1 MVRPAMSSPLLR
13 VEALTV
19 DFCQAGQ
26 IQRAV
31 DGISFSLERGQTL
44 GIVGESGSGKSV
56 TCLALLQLLLPPAR
70 ISRGQAWFQPEGEA
84 IDLLRCSPRQMQQ
97 IRGRQISMV
106 FQEPMSSLNPVYSI
120 GFQLAEAIDPQ
131 QRLPW
136 ASVQQR
142 AIALLEQVQLLKP
155 EDPLEVKKRFLKRY
169 PHQLSGG
176 QIQRVMIAMAM
187 AASPLLLIADEPTT
201 ALDVTVQA
209 AILRLLQELQQQ
221 YNLSLIFVTH
231 DLNLVG
237 ELADRVIVMYQGQI
251 VEAGTVEEVFR
262 HPQHPY
268 TKGLLAC
275 RPRLDCRLTL
285 LPTVA
290 DFLGATPPRLEVIS
304 PAQQQE
310 RLADLATQPPLVRVE
325 HLWVKYPV
333 AGRQRFVTAVRD
345 VSFTIRTGETLG
357 LVGESGCGKTTLGR
371 TLLRLLEP
379 AQGKIFFGDR
389 DISHL
394 SPRQLRPLRQR
405 MQLIFQD
412 PYSSLNP
419 RMTIGELV
427 AEPLRLHRPH
437 QSKRQHQE
445 RVSYLLE
452 RVGIDPQAQH
462 RYPHEFSGGQR
473 QRICIARALALNP
486 EFIVCDEA
494 VSALDVSVQAQVL
507 NLLKELQRE
516 FQLTYL
522 FISHDLSVVK
532 FMSDR
537 LMVMYN
543 GEIVEM
549 GEAEAV
555 YQQPQHD
562 YTRRL
567 IAAIPRG
574 LSFWAA

>member
-1 MVRPAMSSPLLR
+1 MSSPLLR

-19 DFCQAGQ
+19 DFRQADQ
-26 IQRAV
+26 TLRAV

-56 TCLALLQLLLPPAR
+56 TCLALLQLLLPPAH
-70 ISRGQAWFQPEGEA
+70 ISHGQAWFQPEPEGEA
-84 IDLLRCSPRQMQQ
+84 LDLLRCTPRQMQQ

-131 QRLPW
+131 RRLPRPQ
-136 ASVQQR
+136 VQRR
-142 AIALLEQVQLLKP
+142 AIALLEQVHLLNP
-155 EDPLEVKKRFLKRY
+155 ADPLEEKQRFLRRY

-187 AASPLLLIADEPTT
+187 AASPPLLIADEPTT

-209 AILRLLQELQQQ
+209 AILQLLRELQQQ
-221 YNLSLIFVTH
+221 YHLSLIFVTH

-237 ELADRVIVMYQGQI
+237 ELADQVIVMHQGQI
-251 VEAGTVEEVFR
+251 VESGPVQQVFCY
-262 HPQHPY
+262 PQHPY

-275 RPRLDCRLTL
+275 RPRLDRRLAI

-290 DFLGATPPRLEVIS
+290 DFLGASPPPLEVIS
-304 PAQQQE
+304 PQQQQE
-310 RLADLATQPPLVRVE
+310 RLAHLAAQPPLVRVE
-325 HLWVKYPV
+325 HLWVRYPV
-333 AGRQRFVTAVRD
+333 AGRRRFVTAVRE
-345 VSFTIRTGETLG
+345 VSFTIRKGETLG

-379 AQGKIFFGDR
+379 AQGKIIFGDR
-389 DISHL
+389 DITHL

-427 AEPLRLHRPH
+427 AEPLRIHRPH
-437 QSKRQHQE
+437 QSRRQHQK
-445 RVSYLLE
+445 RVAYLLE

-486 EFIVCDEA
+486 EFVVCDEA

-562 YTRRL
+562 YTRTL

-574 LSFWAA
+574 LHVEAA